1 MNFKIVAILSI
12 ILNIASITFK
22 RFDNCHDELDR
33 HRLASK
39 IWSADNPKLRKLF
52 GIGRG
57 KLFENKMARFSVER
71 KIVFYKNI
79 IEGKTTFQN
88 SVQEWLGKPIEQ
100 PSRYGLKKW
109 GNSYYTTNLSLIRNY
124 INPYIGE
131 RYVKSITARDMDAYY
146 TMLLDKPA
154 VVAQSHR
161 NVGKITA
168 STISRIHKVLKSAFG
183 KAVVWEYTKVNP
195 TIGVTLP
202 KHNPKE
208 RAVWSDAEAVEA
220 LNVCDDP
227 ALKICLYLA
236 LGCSLRIGEILG
248 LQWSN
253 VHIEDEAVLNGEAYV
268 KIDKE
273 ISRCSND
280 SIEALERVNRSTIIL
295 KFPQIMPKKATTS
308 LVLKSPKTES
318 SNRIVYL
325 PQAVIEELKKVK
337 AQQEENKALLGNE
350 YYDYDLVVAHING
363 RPYEMRTIDK
373 VFYNMIEK
381 HNLRPVVFH
390 SLRHSSTSLKLKL
403 SRGNIKAVQ
412 GDTGHAEARMVTDT
426 YAHGFDADRKLIAQ
440 EMDSGFFAK
449 VGAESKKTET
459 DETLEMLKKLMNEH
473 PELVS
478 ELLSKVKDKT

>member
-1 MNFKIVAILSI
+1 MSVRKRGNCYQVVYRCAGESTPRTESFKSEDEAMIRDMQIKLAKKNGTFEPPVRAAKGVVKKEN
-12 ILNIASITFK
+12 NITLKEFLEE
-22 RFDNCHDELDR
+22 F
-33 HRLASK
+33 
-39 IWSADNPKLRKLF
+39 
-52 GIGRG
+52 
-57 KLFENKMARFSVER
+57 VE
-71 KIVFYKNI
+71 V
-79 IEGKTTFQN
+79 
-88 SVQEWLGKPIEQ
+88 
-100 PSRYGLKKW
+100 YGLKKW
-109 GNSYYTTNLSLIRNY
+109 GNSYYTTNLSLIKNY

-131 RYVKSITARDMDAYY
+131 RYVRSITARDIDTYY
-146 TMLLDKPA
+146 TKLLDEPA
-154 VVAQSHR
+154 AVSQGHR
-161 NVGKITA
+161 NVGKISA

-208 RAVWSDAEAVEA
+208 RAVWSDAEAIEA

-227 ALKICLYLA
+227 VLKTCLYLA
-236 LGCSLRIGEILG
+236 LGCSLRLGEILG

-253 VHIEDEAVLNGEAYV
+253 VFINDEAIIKGEAYI

-273 ISRCSND
+273 LSRCSND
-280 SIEALERVNRSTIIL
+280 SIQALERVNRSTIIL
-295 KFPQIMPKKATTS
+295 KFPQIQPKKATTS

-325 PQAVIEELKKVK
+325 PQAVIEELRRVK
-337 AQQEENKALLGNE
+337 LQQEENKSMFGEFYN
-350 YYDYDLVVAHING
+350 DYDLVICHING
-363 RPYEMRTIDK
+363 RPYEMRTVDLMLYK
-373 VFYNMIEK
+373 MIEK
-381 HNLRPVVFH
+381 HNLKPIVFH

-449 VGAESKKTET
+449 LGVDDTKPET
-459 DETLEMLKKLMNEH
+459 NDTLEKLKKLMEEQ
-473 PELVS
+473 PEMVA
-478 ELLSKVKDKT
+478 ELLAKIECNN